1 MRFWYQILGKL
12 GGLFVLYTS
21 KAFCFPLY
29 LFDIIV
35 HAVNMHYFY
44 NKHVDQTVSIFFS
57 QKQQYVTVRL
67 VLLVCGQLHG
77 VGTAFVADK
86 WTRSV

>member
-1 MRFWYQILGKL
+1 MRFWYQSLGKL

-44 NKHVDQTVSIFFS
+44 NKHVDQTVSIFFTEATVCYREVGVVS
-57 QKQQYVTVRL
+57 LWSVTRCRYS
-67 VLLVCGQLHG
+67 VC
-77 VGTAFVADK
+77 
-86 WTRSV
+86 S

>member
-12 GGLFVLYTS
+12 GGLFVLYSS

-35 HAVNMHYFY
+35 HAVNMYYFY
-44 NKHVDQTVSIFFS
+44 NKQ
-57 QKQQYVTVRL
+57 
-67 VLLVCGQLHG
+67 
-77 VGTAFVADK
+77 
-86 WTRSV
+86 